1 MTIATPASAGVS
13 LAMLLAAKKRRAAP
27 QAGWLAGWLIYY
39 QHPVISLKLVTPV
52 PIRAII
58 LLSWCSLAWRR

>member
-13 LAMLLAAKKRRAAP
+13 LAMLLAAKERRAAP
-27 QAGWLAGWLIYY
+27 QAGWLIYY